1 MSCQETTR
9 AQQDD
14 PYAFTESAPLQAN
27 SLVYANHSS
36 AVGTNAVTVVSS
48 SPGGIK
54 TVPATIAATG
64 GSVLATGAGPVATLS
79 AKDAIT
85 ISGTRVL
92 GPQSFT
98 ISRGTTS
105 QAQVIPQQLKVR
117 YNGVV
122 SSTASGQKTLTVTA
136 ATPVFTKPLQ
146 IKQQTTPG
154 MSPVQP
160 STVTVG
166 KLIKKVVPQKSPLLA
181 TVVAGSPKGITQ
193 VHQQPQQQQQQ
204 QPQTILQAT
213 QLTSSNSPVISAGS
227 SILTTVTTPTGTAL
241 KLIKIPAN
249 QLSKATVTGLQSG
262 NFIQVGTAEGARKLL
277 ASGVNVVSAKPTVT
291 IAGSGSTPVTIA
303 GTNSVN
309 RPNTATI
316 VSGLPT
322 GAPTKIRL
330 IQPQSQG
337 KFFLHTPNGTTSL
350 ATSTTQI
357 SNPISIATI
366 RNSIVR
372 QQQINVAK
380 PQQLLQQQ
388 QPKGH
393 LVQVQQQQLIKQSPS
408 PTPSSQP
415 STAATPIQQQ
425 VVQQKP
431 IIATV
436 SKQTPQ
442 QIIVQPLLK
451 QGSAKQQKPTIQI
464 LHQKI
469 IPAPVKLATSQE
481 SLLTKSVETGVY
493 VTQKQGLNIQLQPQ
507 MQQQQQQQQQKQQ
520 QQPTPQQQQ
529 QKQQTFIA
537 KPVQA
542 SILQNNPP
550 QTLLQQQPQQQQAQ
564 QFLLNA
570 KIQSPSIKI
579 QGQVQSQHALPQ
591 QQQSLGSPQLQ
602 AKQPQ
607 SSPQMQ
613 VKQRKGIQVA
623 TQSTLLLQQQQPQQ
637 QPKQVVQKSVPV
649 SLLTNSTSQA
659 STGSLLIK
667 TVGTGVG
674 NRNGKQV
681 VNSSGGQLVMPVR
694 SVGQTSLLIKPE
706 SVVVPVKLP
715 APSTATTQLGTTTV
729 ASASPTPGPL
739 LAAAETKATVLGAAK
754 TTTSSSSFSP
764 VHPKEKSGVLSET
777 KSLITAGAKP
787 GTPVMVKAMPSPQ
800 PVQPNTTGKGAGRA
814 TTTAVKKCGGT
825 GQKNNPSA
833 PVGKQPKGKRTYTQR
848 ATQQIGNSEKLP
860 NDSLEKIAV
869 PSPAGLEPPV
879 STGGK
884 LPMFGVTKVKTEEGV
899 TVGAADDDELDVK
912 PPKLKYGSGHRGVG
926 GGAIAVPISRPQ
938 LREWHAPGSYMFDL
952 KDPDDDS
959 EDEDEYF
966 DESRNTLSF
975 WYEESIAVVVPE
987 ATTSWSLNPPQ
998 LPRAGPSGYG
1008 GSGRGNKEKKVE
1020 PKFEIRQL
1028 TRDEQLE
1035 LKKAYLQRRA
1045 LQCRNGLRVRNV
1057 TAAKRRLKALGA
1069 LVKKLEIQREQ
1080 SLNEEREKPKCLS
1093 DGCNEA
1099 ALVMTTH
1106 CYNHIT
1112 ENTNQRLF
1120 QRCTA
1125 KFSDN
1130 SQCRAPVFDVTQ
1142 ELILC
1147 KEHAWKHDN
1156 HDKMS
1161 QEVKQKQK
1169 PLSTASVTAMV
1180 TATAAAARKK
1190 PKPLPPP
1197 VVVRPQKR
1205 AKVKKKKLT
1214 PLQQQMLLHQQQ
1226 YKQFLGNNQH
1236 QHHHVQSIQANQ
1248 QQQLQQQPPQQRKPI
1263 QKQQQQSLLINGQ
1276 VLKQQQ
1282 QPGVNLNYVNELRV
1296 QQHQQPKPQQSL
1308 LQPTQSITSFHQQQ
1322 NHQYVV
1328 NSTSSIDPIDH
1339 IPLGTSENHTI
1350 GDPNVIETSIF
1361 DDQHHQHQS
1370 HSTIHMVDQI
1380 HQQQQ
1385 QQQHQEQQIL
1395 QSQHDF
1401 QQFGQQH
1408 QVTEDQLLL
1417 DYMQQQQE
1425 LQQQEL
1431 QQQMQQQQ
1439 QQQQLQYVHDGSVDV
1454 GGAGGVHHQ
1463 HHHHHNQVVMQQPML
1478 QTPLSQD
1485 LLSVC
1490 ENSSAYASSE
1500 DTGVGG
1506 LSESEILG
1514 AQDVNEEIIPFMLNN
1529 LPDALN
1535 DLIFTDG
1542 TDQTEHVGS
1551 HVPFENNG
1559 AEAED
1564 VLFTRVLDDMTMNG
1578 ESANFLGEFL
1588 NNCSDEILNGADICS
1603 EQILHSPNTG
1613 NDIRGLVHTLNAPS
1627 EYSA

>member
-48 SPGGIK
+48 SPAGIK

-64 GSVLATGAGPVATLS
+64 GSVLATGAGSVATLS

-105 QAQVIPQQLKVR
+105 QAQIIPQQLKVR

-122 SSTASGQKTLTVTA
+122 SSTANGQKTLTVTA

-154 MSPVQP
+154 MAPAQP

-181 TVVAGSPKGITQ
+181 TVVTSNPKGITQ
-193 VHQQPQQQQQQ
+193 LQQQPQQQQQQQQ

-213 QLTSSNSPVISAGS
+213 QLSSSNSPVISAGS

-262 NFIQVGTAEGARKLL
+262 NFIQVGTTEGARKLL

-291 IAGSGSTPVTIA
+291 IAGTSSTPVTVA
-303 GTNSVN
+303 GTNTAN

-316 VSGLPT
+316 VSALPT

-337 KFFLHTPNGTTSL
+337 KFYLHTPNGTTSL

-366 RNSIVR
+366 RNSFVR

-380 PQQLLQQQ
+380 PQQLLHQQ

-408 PTPSSQP
+408 PTPSAQP
-415 STAATPIQQQ
+415 STAANPVQQQ

-451 QGSAKQQKPTIQI
+451 QGPAKQQKPTIQI

-469 IPAPVKLATSQE
+469 IPAPAKQATSQE
-481 SLLTKSVETGVY
+481 SLLTKSVETTTY

-507 MQQQQQQQQQKQQ
+507 VQQQQQQQQKQQ
-520 QQPTPQQQQ
+520 QQPSPQQQQ

-537 KPVQA
+537 KPLQA
-542 SILQNNPP
+542 PIVQNNLP
-550 QTLLQQQPQQQQAQ
+550 QTLLQQQPQQQQPQ

-570 KIQSPSIKI
+570 KIQSPSIKV
-579 QGQVQSQHALPQ
+579 QGQIQTQHTLPQ
-591 QQQSLGSPQLQ
+591 TQQPQGSPQLQ

-607 SSPQMQ
+607 GSPQLQ
-613 VKQRKGIQVA
+613 LKQRKAPQIVNHQP
-623 TQSTLLLQQQQPQQ
+623 TLLLQQQQPQQ
-637 QPKQVVQKSVPV
+637 QPKQMVQKTVPV

-681 VNSSGGQLVMPVR
+681 VNSSGGQLLMPVR

-706 SVVVPVKLP
+706 SVVVPGKLP
-715 APSTATTQLGTTTV
+715 APSTAPTPLRTTTV
-729 ASASPTPGPL
+729 ASAAPATAPL
-739 LAAAETKATVLGAAK
+739 PAAAEIKAAVLSSAK
-754 TTTSSSSFSP
+754 TTTPSSSFSAMQT
-764 VHPKEKSGVLSET
+764 KEKGGVVSET
-777 KSLITAGAKP
+777 KSLITASPKP
-787 GTPVMVKAMPSPQ
+787 ATPVLVKVVPSPQ
-800 PVQPNTTGKGAGRA
+800 PVQPNATGKGAGRP
-814 TTTAVKKCGGT
+814 TSSGVRKTAGT
-825 GQKNNPSA
+825 GPKNNPTASVA
-833 PVGKQPKGKRTYTQR
+833 KQPKGKRAYTQR
-848 ATQQIGNSEKLP
+848 ATQQIGSSEKFS

-869 PSPAGLEPPV
+869 SSPAGLEPSG
-879 STGGK
+879 STGGGK

-899 TVGAADDDELDVK
+899 AAEAAEDDELDVK
-912 PPKLKYGSGHRGVG
+912 PPKLKYGSGYRGTG

-938 LREWHAPGSYMFDL
+938 VREWHAPGSYMFDL

-959 EDEDEYF
+959 EDEDEFF
-966 DESRNTLSF
+966 DERRNTLSF

-998 LPRAGPSGYG
+998 LQRAGPSGA
-1008 GSGRGNKEKKVE
+1008 GRANKEKKVE
-1020 PKFEIRQL
+1020 PKFEIRTL

-1035 LKKAYLQRRA
+1035 LKKVYLQRRA

-1057 TAAKRRLKALGA
+1057 SAAKRRLKALEA

-1080 SLNEEREKPKCLS
+1080 ALDEEREKPKCMS

-1106 CYNHIT
+1106 CYSHIT

-1169 PLSTASVTAMV
+1169 PMSTTSATAMV
-1180 TATAAAARKK
+1180 TATVAAARKK

-1214 PLQQQMLLHQQQ
+1214 PLQQQMWLHQQQ

-1236 QHHHVQSIQANQ
+1236 QHHHVQSIQGNQ

-1276 VLKQQQ
+1276 LLK
-1282 QPGVNLNYVNELRV
+1282 
-1296 QQHQQPKPQQSL
+1296 QQHQQQQHQSNVNPNYVDELHAQQQHQQAQQPQQQSL
-1308 LQPTQSITSFHQQQ
+1308 LQPIQPVTAFHQQQ

-1328 NSTSSIDPIDH
+1328 NSTGSIDPIDH
-1339 IPLGTSENHTI
+1339 IPLDTSANNTI

-1370 HSTIHMVDQI
+1370 HSAIHMVDQ
-1380 HQQQQ
+1380 
-1385 QQQHQEQQIL
+1385 QQHKEQQML

-1425 LQQQEL
+1425 LQHQEL
-1431 QQQMQQQQ
+1431 QQQIQQQQ

-1454 GGAGGVHHQ
+1454 GGAVGVHHQ
-1463 HHHHHNQVVMQQPML
+1463 QHHRHNQVVMQQPML

-1514 AQDVNEEIIPFMLNN
+1514 AQDVNEEIIPFMLNH

-1542 TDQTEHVGS
+1542 TDQTEHVDN

-1564 VLFTRVLDDMTMNG
+1564 VLFTRVLDDMNMNG

-1588 NNCSDEILNGADICS
+1588 NNCSDEILNGTDICS

-1613 NDIRGLVHTLNAPS
+1613 NDIRGLVHTLV
-1627 EYSA
+1627 